1 MYPYIKSAI
10 IGISLVFLPLFMPSP
25 RKATARMSTGG
36 KPPGK
41 SHVKDTISDE
51 DNDDE

>member
-1 MYPYIKSAI
+1 
-10 IGISLVFLPLFMPSP
+10 MPSP
-25 RKATARMSTGG
+25 RKSIARMSTGG

-41 SHVKDTISDE
+41 SHMKDTISDE